1 MKVLLRGVT
10 LVDPGVE
17 SSAAGQDVLIADGT
31 IAARGE
37 ALSLPD
43 DAREIDAR
51 GDYLIPG
58 LCDLRVTVGEPGNE
72 QRETMLAAQTAAA
85 NGGVTAFLC
94 TPDCDPPLDSPAA
107 VHYLRSLAHLPLV
120 DVHAS
125 ARLTRAGDETTLAPM
140 LELVDSGVKVFG
152 NGARPIK
159 DAEMLRR
166 AMAYLGPSGAVAAD
180 LPLESSLAQG
190 AQMNAGPVADELGLP
205 ASPAL
210 AEKLGAAR
218 LLWLAQ
224 QSGAA
229 VHLPAVGCRATL
241 DFLRAERA
249 AGAEFSAACN
259 VLNLALTDDRLRSFN
274 TWFKQHPP
282 LRSVDDAAALRAA
295 IADGTIDCVA
305 SNHHACALHEKDVEF
320 EVAEA
325 GSRNLE
331 LLLPMLWSL
340 GVSAGKISPQRFV
353 ELVSTNPRKILGL
366 PPLSLS
372 AGSAANCALVS
383 TNQLIISTLPA
394 PQSDFALD
402 PDWLK
407 ARVRY
412 TFNAAQVWDC
422 AAAALL
428 D

>member
-17 SSAAGQDVLIADGT
+17 NAAAGQDVLIADGN

-72 QRETMLAAQTAAA
+72 QRESLLAAQTAAA
-85 NGGVTAFLC
+85 NGGITAFLC
-94 TPDCDPPLDSPAA
+94 MPDCDPPLDSPAA
-107 VHYLRSLAHLPLV
+107 VHYLRSLAQLSLV
-120 DVHAS
+120 EVHAS

-152 NGARPIK
+152 NGAQPIK
-159 DAEMLRR
+159 NAEMLRR
-166 AMAYLGPSGAVAAD
+166 ALAYLAPSGAVAAD

-205 ASPAL
+205 ASPAA

-224 QSGAA
+224 ETGAA
-229 VHLPAVGCRATL
+229 LHLSAVGCRATL
-241 DFLRAERA
+241 DLLRAERG
-249 AGAEFSAACN
+249 AGAQFTIACN
-259 VLNLALTDDRLRSFN
+259 LLNLALTDEKIRSFN

-282 LRSVDDAAALRAA
+282 LRSADDAAALRAA
-295 IADGTIDCVA
+295 IADGTVDCVA
-305 SNHHACALHEKDVEF
+305 SNHRACAMHEKDVEF
-320 EVAEA
+320 EVAEP

-340 GVSAGKISPQRFV
+340 GVADGNISPQRFV
-353 ELVSTNPRKILGL
+353 ELVSTNPRRILGL
-366 PPLSLS
+366 PPISLS
-372 AGSAANCALVS
+372 VGSTANCALVS
-383 TNQLIISTLPA
+383 TNQQVLANLPA
-394 PQSDFALD
+394 PLSDIALD
-402 PDWLK
+402 PAWLK

-412 TFNAAQVWDC
+412 TFNAGQVWDC

-428 D
+428 Y